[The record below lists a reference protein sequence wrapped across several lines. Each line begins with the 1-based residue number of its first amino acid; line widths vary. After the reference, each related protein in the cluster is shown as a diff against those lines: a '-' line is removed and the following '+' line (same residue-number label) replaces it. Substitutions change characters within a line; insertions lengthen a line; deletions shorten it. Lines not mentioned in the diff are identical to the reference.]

1 MRLAA
6 VAVLAAFVIG
16 GCASRPSSSDSSSNT
31 VRTRAPVNYENTITN
46 YFDFNVVDDPAQ
58 RKLVFATPEASRCAL
73 FGGAGAHQG
82 YVVPVIYD
90 TSLRT
95 RQVMAQPM
103 AATVQAPTAAA
114 AGNPKNAKG
123 AKNAKKP
130 AATTAAAL
138 PTIATSGTGAE
149 AAPAIVPQMTLKDI
163 SITGNRYYFWFSN
176 ETISA
181 VTRRMDLCP

>member
-1 MRLAA
+1 M
-6 VAVLAAFVIG
+6 F
-16 GCASRPSSSDSSSNT
+16 AS
-31 VRTRAPVNYENTITN
+31 
-46 YFDFNVVDDPAQ
+46 
-58 RKLVFATPEASRCAL
+58 PEASRCAL

-90 TSLRT
+90 TTLRT
-95 RQVMAQPM
+95 KQVIAQPVT
-103 AATVQAPTAAA
+103 AQAAA
-114 AGNPKNAKG
+114 AAAAANAKNAKG

-149 AAPAIVPQMTLKDI
+149 AAPAIVPSMTLKDI
-163 SITGNRYYFWFSN
+163 AITGNRYYFWFSN